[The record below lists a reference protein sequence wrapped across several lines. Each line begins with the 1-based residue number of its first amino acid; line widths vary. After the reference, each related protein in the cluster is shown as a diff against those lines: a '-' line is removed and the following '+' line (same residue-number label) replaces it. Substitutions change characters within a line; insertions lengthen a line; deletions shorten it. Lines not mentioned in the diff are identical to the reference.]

1 MQELDISY
9 DNRTNSHTTL
19 PKALARN
26 ETRYNHAYS
35 HTNQQDAL
43 CKQKRSWVQLIHI
56 HPMQH
61 GNNNLQ
67 DRGAI
72 QAQNSGV
79 GATRAA
85 RRPIAHCKENDLG
98 VQAIDWRQNMA
109 VVVFDNSPLKI

>member
-1 MQELDISY
+1 MIELI
-9 DNRTNSHTTL
+9 HTL
-19 PKALARN
+19 HYLKLARN

-35 HTNQQDAL
+35 HTNQQNAL

-61 GNNNLQ
+61 GNKKLQ

-72 QAQNSGV
+72 QIQNSGV

-85 RRPIAHCKENDLG
+85 RRPIAHRQENDLG
-98 VQAIDWRQNMA
+98 VQAINW
-109 VVVFDNSPLKI
+109 